1 MNVVQDLISSRNFN
15 RWLPRVAALVLAA
28 GVIAFVVVKWTNTAD
43 PIDTPV
49 SNAPAAKPKPEPVAV
64 AMSPEARTVAAKFIH
79 TAVTGRN
86 LAGAW
91 KIAGPNIRQ
100 GQSYKEWLT
109 GNIAVVP
116 YPASDK
122 ASLAVRFSHKNRV
135 ELEWGLTPQKGIN
148 MKPQAFLMDLVR
160 IGKPGQKRWV
170 VDYWTPLAVP
180 AAHAR
185 DN

>member
-1 MNVVQDLISSRNFN
+1 MNVVQDLITSRTFN

-28 GVIAFVVVKWTNTAD
+28 GVIAFAAVKWSNTAD
-43 PIDTPV
+43 SIDTPV
-49 SNAPAAKPKPEPVAV
+49 SNTPAAKPKPEPVST
-64 AMSPEARTVAAKFIH
+64 AMSPEARAVASRFIH
-79 TAVTGRN
+79 TAVAGTN
-86 LAGAW
+86 LAAAW
-91 KIAGPNIRQ
+91 KVAGPNIRQ

-116 YPASDK
+116 YPASEH
-122 ASLAVRFSHKNRV
+122 ASLAVRFSHKDRV
-135 ELEWGLTPQKGIN
+135 ELEFGLTPRKGVK

-160 IGKPGQKRWV
+160 IGKPGQKHWV